1 MNGAAGSARA
11 PVLLGRLRL
20 ATGLVLF
27 AYVVLH
33 FANHAAGL
41 VSLAAMER
49 LAAWMYAL
57 LHFAPAAWLLYGA
70 LLIHFLLALH
80 ALHRRR
86 RLWPMHPVE
95 ALQLLLGL
103 SIIPL
108 LAGHVVGTRI
118 AGEVFGVVYTHTYV
132 LIELGWAQPFGGL
145 RQAAALVVAWIH
157 GCCGVYFWLRLKPS
171 WPRLRPWLHAAAL
184 LLPAFALAGALA
196 GMQELAIRAEAAGWI
211 DAQREAL
218 NAPDAAARAAL
229 GRWTDLILALWVAG
243 IAGALTTRRLRLWR
257 EGQRGRVRLSYPQ
270 GRVIDIPHG
279 LSVLEASHLAGIPHA
294 SICGGRGRC
303 STCRI
308 RVADGA
314 ERQPS
319 PSPEE
324 SAVLARIGSAMP
336 MRLACQLRPVADL
349 AVAPLLPAK
358 PPMREARRRIGDA
371 QILGQE
377 REIAVLFADL
387 RGFTQLAEH
396 KLPFDVVFIL
406 NRYFEAMGREIEAA
420 GGHVDKFVG
429 DGVMALFGVA
439 AGASDTAEAARAAF
453 DAAARM
459 SRGLRDLNASLSH
472 ELDRPL
478 RLGIGIHVGPVII
491 GEMGYGR
498 ATGLTAIGDTV
509 NLASRIEALCKPYG
523 AELVVSAHAAE
534 VAGIDIAGWR
544 RETAAIAGRQ
554 GGIDVLVRVDPDMPP
569 VAASGATAARSAAAP
584 LASA

>member
-1 MNGAAGSARA
+1 MSGAAGAARI
-11 PVLLGRLRL
+11 PVQLGRLRL
-20 ATGLVLF
+20 ASGLVLF
-27 AYVVLH
+27 VYVVLH

-49 LAAWMYAL
+49 VAAWMYAL
-57 LHFAPAAWLLYGA
+57 LHLAPAAWLLYGA
-70 LLIHFLLALH
+70 LLVHFLLALH

-118 AGEVFGVVYTHTYV
+118 AGEFFGVVYTHTHV
-132 LIELGWAQPFGGL
+132 LIELGWTEPFGGL
-145 RQAAALVVAWIH
+145 RQAVALIVAWVH
-157 GCCGVYFWLRLKPS
+157 GCCGVYFWMRLKPA
-171 WPRLRPWLHAAAL
+171 WPRLRPWLHAGAL
-184 LLPAFALAGALA
+184 LLPAFALGGALA
-196 GMQELAIRAEAAGWI
+196 GMQELAVRAEAPGWI
-211 DAQREAL
+211 DSQREAL

-229 GRWTDLILALWVAG
+229 GRWTDLILGLWAAG
-243 IAGALTTRRLRLWR
+243 IAGALATRRLRLWR
-257 EGQRGRVRLSYPQ
+257 EGRRGRIRLSYPQ
-270 GRVIDIPHG
+270 GHSIDIPRG

-308 RVADGA
+308 RVAEGA
-314 ERQPS
+314 ELQPP

-324 SAVLARIGSAMP
+324 NAVLARIGTAMP

-349 AVAPLLPAK
+349 ALAPLLPAK

-371 QILGQE
+371 QNLGQE

-406 NRYFEAMGREIEAA
+406 NRYFEAMGREIETA

-429 DGVMALFGVA
+429 DGVMALFGVGAGQGDA
-439 AGASDTAEAARAAF
+439 AAAARAAF
-453 DAAARM
+453 EAAERM
-459 SRGLRDLNASLSH
+459 SRALRDLNASLAH

-509 NLASRIEALCKPYG
+509 NLASRIEALCKPFG

-534 VAGIDIAGWR
+534 VAGIDTATWR

-554 GGIDVLVRVDPDMPP
+554 GAIDVLVLPDAAPPP
-569 VAASGATAARSAAAP
+569 VAPADSHVSANAGPART
-584 LASA
+584 

>member
-1 MNGAAGSARA
+1 MSGAAGAARI
-11 PVLLGRLRL
+11 PVQLGRLRL
-20 ATGLVLF
+20 ASGLVLF
-27 AYVVLH
+27 VYVVLH

-49 LAAWMYAL
+49 VAAWMYAL
-57 LHFAPAAWLLYGA
+57 LHLAPAAWLLYGA
-70 LLIHFLLALH
+70 LLVHFLLALH

-118 AGEVFGVVYTHTYV
+118 AGEFFGVVYTHTHV
-132 LIELGWAQPFGGL
+132 LIELGWTEPFGGL
-145 RQAAALVVAWIH
+145 RQAVALIVAWVH
-157 GCCGVYFWLRLKPS
+157 GCCGVYFWMRLKPA
-171 WPRLRPWLHAAAL
+171 WPRLRSWLHAGAL
-184 LLPAFALAGALA
+184 LLPAFALGGALA
-196 GMQELAIRAEAAGWI
+196 GMQELAVRAEAPGWI
-211 DAQREAL
+211 DSQREAL

-229 GRWTDLILALWVAG
+229 GRWTDLILGLWAAG
-243 IAGALTTRRLRLWR
+243 IAGALATRRLRLWR
-257 EGQRGRVRLSYPQ
+257 EGRRGRIRLSYPQ
-270 GRVIDIPHG
+270 GHSIDIPRG

-308 RVADGA
+308 RVAEGA
-314 ERQPS
+314 ELQPP

-324 SAVLARIGSAMP
+324 NAVLARIGTAMP

-349 AVAPLLPAK
+349 ALAPLLPAK

-371 QILGQE
+371 QNLGQE

-406 NRYFEAMGREIEAA
+406 NRYFEAMGREIETA

-429 DGVMALFGVA
+429 DGVMALFGVGAGQGDA
-439 AGASDTAEAARAAF
+439 ATAARAAF
-453 DAAARM
+453 EAAERM
-459 SRGLRDLNASLSH
+459 SRALRDLNASLAH

-509 NLASRIEALCKPYG
+509 NLASRIEALCKPFG

-534 VAGIDIAGWR
+534 VAGIDTATWR

-554 GGIDVLVRVDPDMPP
+554 GAIDVLVLPDAAPPP
-569 VAASGATAARSAAAP
+569 VAPADSHVSANAGPART
-584 LASA
+584 